1 MFSRRKR
8 SSSHHHQTLS
18 TPAAHSA
25 QSAASHAF
33 LKSQPS
39 SNSLSS
45 AAAAAALRNL
55 TPTPTNVE
63 NVQTKRMVQRR
74 ASTQS
79 PASPI
84 HGRRSASVG
93 GGTLRRSNS
102 SSSMTART
110 FRDSSPSRPST
121 SSGASVPQALPVDVP
136 PLPSLPSQYAPRK
149 LPPRRAAS
157 LDPSLRSPP
166 ASPPRTNARV
176 SSVDRESA
184 SGSPSHTRLHSL
196 TTVPELDRPSSR
208 NSVNFSYP
216 RGSRPNSPTLPENQP
231 ISLGGTAVR
240 DVSSVEVASAQQA
253 ISKMSEK
260 SINTRSKTPAVGR
273 AEASPANKSAGLAAG
288 TAIAAAQAVS
298 AQKSSPQPEPDHA
311 RATRTDPGPS
321 ATSPQRPKVEH
332 SRPKATHSSEI
343 EHSSSR
349 TIPNQ
354 WSSVVPGHES
364 QIQDGI
370 DISRTRDASNQMA
383 SASVPIDHHEPIT
396 TPQRTPQVTPH
407 ASPKAEKQATPQQ
420 EAHLEQSSSPGRSAR
435 FAKWLSVT
443 ATGEQ
448 VHEPPSRSLSPGKS
462 ALKTTRGNS
471 LSPERAAAGRVG
483 LANSELS
490 DGGTSIASDDGH
502 RVGVKK
508 RAIKVSFD
516 DEAEVV
522 GVAASPPT
530 SPEEYVPDSPPS
542 KSKTRKNWFNVVK
555 KKSPA
560 AEFITNDD
568 DFDEVMK
575 PRAALPSF
583 GSVRGNRNGGPARP
597 PIPNF
602 SDNESTSSS
611 EDEATAPCNSFSNDH
626 ALAGILRHEQQEP
639 SQPHDIKSV
648 EQLSI
653 IGSAPSQQDAAPADR
668 LDGVAIGGLT
678 EQQPHPSTDS
688 QLPLPSIAVEP
699 ATPPVDERKSFDVQ
713 RSSRSSLEQYQI
725 PGGFPPSNSDRS
737 LKSAAETQT
746 TKNQPVASAVP
757 ILDEANKD
765 YSDSI
770 YTESDHDSIYSDAPE
785 DPEDGDGFGSINA
798 IVDSRSIPRSAPLEP
813 IAESRD
819 TTPRPTERTA
829 VVENEPQNA
838 IDPSEI
844 DRFATPLEELVSRQ
858 SDEASPPESPMN
870 LQTPYPPLS
879 INTQARPS
887 NGSVQMENKQRRPVS
902 VDAYGG
908 SLNSQGPRY
917 SGHTNG
923 AGNGKPRP
931 LSLGPAFQVRGPGLR
946 RTMSSGSD
954 SSSSFKRANS
964 SSRSDGSHAMRR
976 TMRGSAANGQPS
988 SPSARTESPI
998 DHRPLSSGS
1007 TSATTMKKTLRGPG
1021 AGGEKYS
1028 FFSTNKKAPRARF
1041 TKPIPKGMQGT
1052 RFADSDDERG
1062 QDEPQVFR
1070 SRFADSSDEG
1080 EEPNNA
1086 MRPVRGIPRRR
1097 GTNDGDSTELEDSSE
1112 GERHQHAPQA
1122 GTSLL
1127 RPIPPRSR
1135 DQNVASPN
1143 MSGMAA
1149 VARQRGMTQREL
1161 EEFIMQPPQSR
1172 KSSILAR
1179 LGLKKGK
1186 NTNNRISKVDAESPS
1201 RRDTPLERSRLE
1213 RDQLREEP
1221 YTNGVQTGNQT
1232 TVTATHSEPP
1242 SSPKL
1247 MKRLTKRN
1255 TIGGGQQ
1262 WPLRPEAQPQTYTP
1276 EPVVEPSHSLPSSP
1290 LRTQKTE
1297 PVVEPAGRN
1306 GSITVNG
1313 SNAPGTTSILKE
1325 PEAPAVTAGPDMND
1339 TASDI
1344 TSTTNPEDQGAT
1356 VRDVVIAG
1364 PGRKKRFPML
1374 RKAFGL
1380 RK

>member
-1 MFSRRKR
+1 MFGRRKR
-8 SSSHHHQTLS
+8 SSSHHHQPLS

-39 SNSLSS
+39 SSSLSS

-79 PASPI
+79 PASPM

-121 SSGASVPQALPVDVP
+121 SSGASVPLPVDVP
-136 PLPSLPSQYAPRK
+136 PLPSLPSQYAPRT

-157 LDPSLRSPP
+157 LEPSLRSPP
-166 ASPPRTNARV
+166 VSPPRTNARG
-176 SSVDRESA
+176 SGVDRESA
-184 SGSPSHTRLHSL
+184 SGSPTHTRLQSL

-208 NSVNFSYP
+208 SSVNFSYP
-216 RGSRPNSPTLPENQP
+216 RGSRPTSPTLLENEP

-253 ISKMSEK
+253 ISQMSEK
-260 SINTRSKTPAVGR
+260 PVNTRSKAPAVGR
-273 AEASPANKSAGLAAG
+273 TEASPANKSAGLAAG

-298 AQKSSPQPEPDHA
+298 APKSSPRPVPDQA

-321 ATSPQRPKVEH
+321 AASPQRQKVEH
-332 SRPKATHSSEI
+332 SRPNATYSSDT
-343 EHSSSR
+343 EHASSR
-349 TIPNQ
+349 AVPNQ
-354 WSSVVPGHES
+354 WPSVVTEHES
-364 QIQDGI
+364 QPQDGV
-370 DISRTRDASNQMA
+370 DVSRTQDASNQLA
-383 SASVPIDHHEPIT
+383 NIPAPTDHHEPIT

-407 ASPKAEKQATPQQ
+407 ASPKAEKQPTPRQ

-443 ATGEQ
+443 AAGEQ
-448 VHEPPSRSLSPGKS
+448 VHEPPSRSVSPVKS
-462 ALKTTRGNS
+462 ALKTVRGNS

-483 LANSELS
+483 LANSEMS
-490 DGGTSIASDDGH
+490 DGGTSIASDEGL

-508 RAIKVSFD
+508 RAVKVSFD

-522 GVAASPPT
+522 GVAASPPNIAGG
-530 SPEEYVPDSPPS
+530 
-542 KSKTRKNWFNVVK
+542 TRKNWFNVVK
-555 KKSPA
+555 KKSPG

-575 PRAALPSF
+575 PRPALPSF

-597 PIPNF
+597 PIPDF
-602 SDNESTSSS
+602 SDNESTTS
-611 EDEATAPCNSFSNDH
+611 EDEATAPFTSFSNDH
-626 ALAGILRHEQQEP
+626 ALAGVFHHDRKEL
-639 SQPHDIKSV
+639 SQPRDIKSV
-648 EQLSI
+648 ERLSI
-653 IGSAPSQQDAAPADR
+653 IGSAPSQQDVSATDR
-668 LDGVAIGGLT
+668 EDGVAIGRFT
-678 EQQPHPSTDS
+678 EQQPHVSTDS
-688 QLPLPSIAVEP
+688 QLPVPSIAVEP
-699 ATPPVDERKSFDVQ
+699 ATPPIDERKSFDVQ
-713 RSSRSSLEQYQI
+713 RLSRSSLEYQI

-737 LKSAAETQT
+737 LKSAIEAETA
-746 TKNQPVASAVP
+746 KNQPMASAIP
-757 ILDEANKD
+757 NLDEANKD
-765 YSDSI
+765 YSDSV

-813 IAESRD
+813 ITESRD

-829 VVENEPQNA
+829 VVESEPQSATNQ
-838 IDPSEI
+838 PTEV
-844 DRFATPLEELVSRQ
+844 DRFATPTEELVSRQ
-858 SDEASPPESPMN
+858 SEEGSPPASPMN
-870 LQTPYPPLS
+870 LQTPYPPIPIS
-879 INTQARPS
+879 SQARPS
-887 NGSVQMENKQRRPVS
+887 NGSVRTDNKQKRPMS

-908 SLNSQGPRY
+908 SLNSQDPRY
-917 SGHTNG
+917 SSHTNG
-923 AGNGKPRP
+923 AENGTPRP
-931 LSLGPAFQVRGPGLR
+931 LSLGPAFQARGPGLR

-964 SSRSDGSHAMRR
+964 STRSDGPHAMRR

-988 SPSARTESPI
+988 SPSTRTESPI

-1007 TSATTMKKTLRGPG
+1007 TSGTTMRKTLRGSG

-1041 TKPIPKGMQGT
+1041 TKPVPKGMQGT

-1062 QDEPQVFR
+1062 QDQPQVFR

-1080 EEPNNA
+1080 EEPNNS

-1112 GERHQHAPQA
+1112 GERHQKAPP
-1122 GTSLL
+1122 GG
-1127 RPIPPRSR
+1127 PIPPRSR
-1135 DQNVASPN
+1135 DRNVASPN

-1172 KSSILAR
+1172 KPSILAR

-1221 YTNGVQTGNQT
+1221 YTNGIQTGNHT
-1232 TVTATHSEPP
+1232 TVTAAASEPP

-1247 MKRLTKRN
+1247 MRRLTKRN
-1255 TIGGGQQ
+1255 TVGGGQQ
-1262 WPLRPEAQPQTYTP
+1262 WPLRAESQPRTHTP

-1290 LRTQKTE
+1290 LRTQKIE
-1297 PVVEPAGRN
+1297 PVVESAGRN

-1313 SNAPGTTSILKE
+1313 GNAPATTSILKE
-1325 PEAPAVTAGPDMND
+1325 PEAPAVAIAAAAGPDIND
-1339 TASDI
+1339 AASDI

-1356 VRDVVIAG
+1356 VRDVVIVG

>member
-1 MFSRRKR
+1 
-8 SSSHHHQTLS
+8 
-18 TPAAHSA
+18 
-25 QSAASHAF
+25 
-33 LKSQPS
+33 
-39 SNSLSS
+39 
-45 AAAAAALRNL
+45 
-55 TPTPTNVE
+55 
-63 NVQTKRMVQRR
+63 
-74 ASTQS
+74 
-79 PASPI
+79 
-84 HGRRSASVG
+84 
-93 GGTLRRSNS
+93 
-102 SSSMTART
+102 
-110 FRDSSPSRPST
+110 
-121 SSGASVPQALPVDVP
+121 
-136 PLPSLPSQYAPRK
+136 
-149 LPPRRAAS
+149 
-157 LDPSLRSPP
+157 
-166 ASPPRTNARV
+166 
-176 SSVDRESA
+176 
-184 SGSPSHTRLHSL
+184 
-196 TTVPELDRPSSR
+196 
-208 NSVNFSYP
+208 
-216 RGSRPNSPTLPENQP
+216 
-231 ISLGGTAVR
+231 
-240 DVSSVEVASAQQA
+240 
-253 ISKMSEK
+253 MSEK
-260 SINTRSKTPAVGR
+260 PVNARSKASAVGR
-273 AEASPANKSAGLAAG
+273 SEASPANKSAGLAAG

-298 AQKSSPQPEPDHA
+298 AQKSSPRPEPDHA

-332 SRPKATHSSEI
+332 SRPNTTYSSDT

-349 TIPNQ
+349 TVPNQ
-354 WSSVVPGHES
+354 WPSGVPDHES
-364 QIQDGI
+364 QIQDDI
-370 DISRTRDASNQMA
+370 DISRTRDASKKLAN
-383 SASVPIDHHEPIT
+383 ASVPTDHHEPIA

-407 ASPKAEKQATPQQ
+407 ASPNAEKQPTPQQ

-448 VHEPPSRSLSPGKS
+448 VHEPPPRSLSPVKS

-483 LANSELS
+483 LTNSELS
-490 DGGTSIASDDGH
+490 DGGTSIASDEGP

-508 RAIKVSFD
+508 RAVKVSFD

-530 SPEEYVPDSPPS
+530 SPEEYVPESPPS

-568 DFDEVMK
+568 DFDDVMK
-575 PRAALPSF
+575 PRPALPSF

-611 EDEATAPCNSFSNDH
+611 EDEATAPFTSFSNDH
-626 ALAGILRHEQQEP
+626 ALAGILHHEQQEP
-639 SQPHDIKSV
+639 SQPHDSKSV
-648 EQLSI
+648 ERMSI

-668 LDGVAIGGLT
+668 LDGVANGGIA

-688 QLPLPSIAVEP
+688 QLPPPSIAVEP

-713 RSSRSSLEQYQI
+713 RSSRSSLEKYQI

-737 LKSAAETQT
+737 LKSATEAQT
-746 TKNQPVASAVP
+746 TKNQPVASAIP
-757 ILDEANKD
+757 NLDEANKD

-829 VVENEPQNA
+829 VVENDPQNA

-844 DRFATPLEELVSRQ
+844 DRFATPSEELVSRQ
-858 SDEASPPESPMN
+858 SEKASPPESPMN

-879 INTQARPS
+879 IDTQARPS
-887 NGSVQMENKQRRPVS
+887 NGSVQMNNKQRRPMS

-908 SLNSQGPRY
+908 SLDLQDPRY

-923 AGNGKPRP
+923 TGNGKPRP
-931 LSLGPAFQVRGPGLR
+931 LSLGPAFQARGPGLR
-946 RTMSSGSD
+946 RTTSSGSD

-964 SSRSDGSHAMRR
+964 STRSDGPHAMRR

-1007 TSATTMKKTLRGPG
+1007 TSATTMRKTLRSPG

-1041 TKPIPKGMQGT
+1041 TKPIPKGIQGT

-1112 GERHQHAPQA
+1112 GERHQHPPQVGA
-1122 GTSLL
+1122 SLL

-1135 DQNVASPN
+1135 DRNVASPN

-1172 KSSILAR
+1172 KPSILAR

-1232 TVTATHSEPP
+1232 TVTATHSEAP

-1262 WPLRPEAQPQTYTP
+1262 WPLRPEAQPRTYTP

-1290 LRTQKTE
+1290 LQTQKIE
-1297 PVVEPAGRN
+1297 PVAEPAGRN

-1313 SNAPGTTSILKE
+1313 GNALGTTSVLKE
-1325 PEAPAVTAGPDMND
+1325 PEAPSVAAGPDIND
-1339 TASDI
+1339 AASDI